1 MNNDQSRIGLSDL
14 PFWGVL
20 DKIQTDLVQPE
31 PPVLTARQVIDQ
43 LMPKIEAVQKKGGS
57 LDLS

>member
-1 MNNDQSRIGLSDL
+1 MTNNLSRLSLSDL
-14 PFWGVL
+14 PLWGVL
-20 DKIQTDLVQPE
+20 DKLETDLVQPE
-31 PPVLTARQVIDQ
+31 PPVLTAKQVIDQ